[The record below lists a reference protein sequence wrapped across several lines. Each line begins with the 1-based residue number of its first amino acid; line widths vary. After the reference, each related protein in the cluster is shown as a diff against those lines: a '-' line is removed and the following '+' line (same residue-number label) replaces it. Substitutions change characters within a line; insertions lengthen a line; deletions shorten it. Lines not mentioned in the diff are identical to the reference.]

1 MKNITFTKQR
11 IINCNAMMQQQ
22 TTMGKR
28 TPKIAKHQL
37 ETFKKENNRIRNQTE
52 KSEIKTAQTRRSNRK
67 STGLES

>member
-1 MKNITFTKQR
+1 
-11 IINCNAMMQQQ
+11 MMQQQ